1 MHDLVIR
8 FFLWKIETSLRIRM
22 HSIFVYV
29 TCYSDNLWVRSLTL
43 RKWKSDLISVWKE
56 EDTIKF
62 NGSKVKEIEVVDD
75 GMMEGHENGRVGLS
89 QRQSLSLMF
98 FFCFLKPSLYNL
110 HVHLLPCVSFF
121 FLSFYITP
129 HAYVI
134 LKFSLYLRLQS
145 TSSIEKSDFPSKYMY
160 RRMIIRCLNKTTN

>member
-8 FFLWKIETSLRIRM
+8 FFFWKIETSLRIRM

-98 FFCFLKPSLYNL
+98 FFCFLKPSLYSL

-121 FLSFYITP
+121 FFVFLHHTTCLCHSD
-129 HAYVI
+129 V
-134 LKFSLYLRLQS
+134 FSLPQVTIYIQYRKIRLPLK
-145 TSSIEKSDFPSKYMY
+145 IYV
-160 RRMIIRCLNKTTN
+160 